1 MEYFEEMF
9 EDNSP
14 KVVVR
19 HINDVQGFEGNIKE
33 VAEDLVIAS
42 LEPYVSA
49 EEALK
54 NASESVKDQ
63 LIIKTGGF
71 LQWEQI
77 DLHTLSEETDK
88 YPSLIVS
95 TKRYSEGTV
104 ALFYPGVLK
113 TFGKCWAEKFIC
125 ISISTDE
132 WILQTIESFNPEFW
146 RNQIQ
151 MMKES
156 PFERVLSDHAYMY
169 DSCTNTFSVYEDA
182 GL

>member
-19 HINDVQGFEGNIKE
+19 HVKDVQGFEGNTKE
-33 VAEDLVIAS
+33 VTEDLVIAS
-42 LEPYVSA
+42 LVPSVSV

-63 LIIKTGGF
+63 LIIKPGYF
-71 LQWEQI
+71 SDEI
-77 DLHTLSEETDK
+77 DLHTLSEKTDK
-88 YPSLIVS
+88 YSSLIVS
-95 TKRYSEGTV
+95 TKRDSEGTV
-104 ALFYPGVLK
+104 ALFYPGVLE
-113 TFGKCWAEKFIC
+113 TLGKCWAEKFIC

-146 RNQIQ
+146 KNQIQ

-156 PFERVLSDHAYMY
+156 TFKRMLSDHAYMY
-169 DSCTNTFSVYEDA
+169 ESCTNTFTAYEDA
-182 GL
+182 EL